1 MSFTLGHLEATWRL
15 EMSLY
20 IERSTQNT
28 LADCLMKNL
37 HCYFPEF
44 PYEKTDDNAIARVS

>member
-15 EMSLY
+15 EMSVY

-28 LADCLMKNL
+28 LAACLMKNL

-44 PYEKTDDNAIARVS
+44 PYEKTEDNAIARVS